1 MSIGGLFYFFIFRK
15 KKKGSIRKELLVTL
29 VPILYIPVPTYI
41 AGLLANNSIT
51 LVRLRT
57 LSHSLVCNL
66 DFPARAF
73 GGGTEKYLRTY
84 HLMIVDNVGREE

>member
-1 MSIGGLFYFFIFRK
+1 MEIGIEHRGPILFFYFSK

-29 VPILYIPVPTYI
+29 VPILYIPTYI

-66 DFPARAF
+66 DF